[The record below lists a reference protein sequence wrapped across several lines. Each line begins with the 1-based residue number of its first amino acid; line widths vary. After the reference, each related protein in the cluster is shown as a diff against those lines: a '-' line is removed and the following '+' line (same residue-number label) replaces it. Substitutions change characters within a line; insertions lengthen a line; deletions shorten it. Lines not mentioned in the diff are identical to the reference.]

1 MGKYYGKIGYIETV
15 ETSPGVYTEQT
26 VEREYYGDFLRNS
39 SKFQTSGNLNDDV
52 TINNEISIV
61 ADPYAFKNFHSL
73 RYITY
78 MGVKWKIVNV
88 EVQYPRLILA
98 VGGVYNG
105 ET

>member
-1 MGKYYGKIGYIETV
+1 MGKFYGKIGYIETV

-61 ADPYAFKNFHSL
+61 ADPYAFKNFHTL

-88 EVQYPRLILA
+88 EVRYPRLILA

-105 ET
+105 

>member
-1 MGKYYGKIGYIETV
+1 MGKYYGKIGYMNTV
-15 ETSPGVYTEQT
+15 ETSPGIYTEQV
-26 VEREYYGDFLRNS
+26 VERAYYGDFLRNS
-39 SKFQTSGNLNDDV
+39 SKFQTSGNLNDNV
-52 TINNEISIV
+52 TINNEINIL
-61 ADPYAFKNFHSL
+61 ADPYAFQNFHSL

-78 MGVKWKIVNV
+78 MDVKWKVVNV